1 VVDDTPTNLQ
11 LISEALTDAG
21 FEVATA
27 INGEMALKQ
36 IQYSL
41 PDLILLDVMMP
52 GINGFETCKRLK
64 KMPPPAIF
72 QLFL

>member
-1 VVDDTPTNLQ
+1 MQKADVILVVDDTPTNLR

-36 IQYSL
+36 IQ
-41 PDLILLDVMMP
+41 
-52 GINGFETCKRLK
+52 
-64 KMPPPAIF
+64 
-72 QLFL
+72 